1 MQILL
6 ATCEVFLKSG
16 FVFSLI
22 AMGYYISYTILDFP
36 DLTVEGTFLSGAAVF
51 AILISKGVNAWIAL
65 ILSFFVGFLF
75 GTLTGVLHVKLR
87 IRPLLC
93 GILVSTALITVNL
106 IAVSAGM
113 TGDFSGESTS
123 QISYGRGA
131 PTLDNIFPL
140 NLIPARIP
148 GLNLA
153 LRELILFALVAILFK
168 FLMDWFLSTKRGML
182 LRATGSNDRF
192 VTTMAKDSG
201 NSKILGLGIGNA
213 YAAVA
218 GALYTH
224 ISGNV
229 NQGMGIGTVVIGLA
243 SLIIG
248 LSVFKK
254 VRFLRQSTKVI
265 LGAILYQL
273 CLTVAQRLGVPS
285 AYNKLIM
292 AVLFTG
298 ALLLSRHGTRAKAAT
313 KHAQE
318 VKKC

>member
-1 MQILL
+1 MQTLL
-6 ATCEVFLKSG
+6 ATAEVFLRSG

-22 AMGYYISYTILDFP
+22 AMGYYISYTLLDFP

-51 AILISKGVNAWIAL
+51 AILIHHGVNAWIAL
-65 ILSFFVGFLF
+65 VASFLVGFLF

-93 GILVSTALITVNL
+93 GILVSTALLTVNL

-131 PTLDNIFPL
+131 ATLDNVFPI
-140 NLIPARIP
+140 NLIPPRIP

-153 LRELILFALVAILFK
+153 LRELILFALLAILFK
-168 FLMDWFLSTKRGML
+168 FLLDWFLSTKRGML

-192 VTTMAKDSG
+192 VTTLAKDCG

-229 NQGMGIGTVVIGLA
+229 NQSMGTGTIVIGLA

-248 LSVFKK
+248 LSVFKR
-254 VRFLRQSTKVI
+254 VRFLRPSTKVI
-265 LGAILYQL
+265 LGALLYQL
-273 CLTVAQRLGVPS
+273 CLTVAQKMGVPS

-298 ALLLSRHGTRAKAAT
+298 ALLLSRRGRAAKQAA
-313 KHAQE
+313 AGRE
-318 VKKC
+318 